1 VERCGDAA
9 TASVTFMRG
18 LPKTLSWRVLPC
30 FSLLTVLPEG
40 PAWATASEGTR
51 AGRETVTVVTS
62 AVTPFFG
69 AYYLEGAVRTSDF
82 FSVLLNTSYL
92 SLESDDWRVRAGTV
106 GFGADYFFAGSALRG
121 WYAEAIGEVW
131 FSSWRHEP
139 STHVA
144 PIVLGYAAVA
154 IVGYQFV
161 CDLGAVL
168 DIGAGA
174 TAFHVPGA
182 QVPSAGAPVSS
193 DALTRIYPA
202 AKVDLG
208 WAF

>member
-1 VERCGDAA
+1 
-9 TASVTFMRG
+9 MRG
-18 LPKTLSWRVLPC
+18 LPTTVSWRVLPC
-30 FSLLTVLPEG
+30 FTLLTALPSA
-40 PAWATASEGTR
+40 PAWATAPEG
-51 AGRETVTVVTS
+51 ADAERETVTLVTS
-62 AVTPFFG
+62 VVTPFFG
-69 AYYLEGAVRTSDF
+69 AYYLEGAVRTSDS
-82 FSVLLNTSYL
+82 FSLLFATSYL
-92 SLESDDWRVRAGTV
+92 SLENDDWKARAGTV
-106 GFGADYFFAGSALRG
+106 GFGVDYYFAGAAPRA

-139 STHVA
+139 SREVA

-161 CDLGAVL
+161 WDLGPVL

-174 TAFHVPGA
+174 TVFHVPRA
-182 QVPSAGAPVSS
+182 QVRIAGAPVSS
-193 DALTRIYPA
+193 DTLTRIYPA

>member
-1 VERCGDAA
+1 LRLLPSAA
-9 TASVTFMRG
+9 LLMALTA
-18 LPKTLSWRVLPC
+18 K
-30 FSLLTVLPEG
+30 
-40 PAWATASEGTR
+40 PAWAAAPDSSQ
-51 AGRETVTVVTS
+51 ADRETVAIVTS
-62 AVTPFFG
+62 VVTPFFG
-69 AYYLEGAVRTSDF
+69 AYYLEGEVRASDSF
-82 FSVLLNTSYL
+82 GLLLNTSYL
-92 SLESDDWRVRAGTV
+92 SLENDDWKVRAGTV
-106 GFGADYFFAGSALRG
+106 GAGVDYYFAGDALRG

-139 STHVA
+139 SMQVA
-144 PIVLGYAAVA
+144 PIVVGYAAVA

-161 CDLGAVL
+161 CDLGPVL

-182 QVPSAGAPVSS
+182 HVPVAGAPVSS
-193 DALTRIYPA
+193 DSLTKIYPA